1 MAAFGTVK
9 PGFEKAAQ
17 LQFPQQFSREYARR
31 QLGLRYAPNDAA
43 PVVQDYV
50 GDDFF
55 ADYHAQ
61 KRADSQRS
69 VLTGVA
75 DTRRSVN
82 RAMVSHAGVYG
93 MPEPVRSQRRIGSD
107 VGVHIGANALYGAG
121 ISNAAPVAGLE
132 GGVIGSREGRVWTK
146 NALQKRIAEFDAID
160 AAQAEGPTVQ
170 AAIEKGIE
178 PGELEE
184 TEASVVWQRILQAAR
199 SSEGFG
205 TDTMALIPRAV
216 KALTDMFSV
225 PANLSL
231 LDDYQYE
238 IDDAAT
244 ALRAYITNETLED
257 NLVQDRVGTPFFN
270 RGLKPGTGV
279 SARIAERAN
288 ARDDEVVFN
297 NQLIALEFLKKSLT
311 YLSIIGDSVQKQGV
325 PSDKDLRALSRAAAK
340 SVKFGSIKIPSLSDT
355 DARVI
360 GDRTNPRRPGDTEPL
375 SSNSSG
381 GPSTGSR
388 RSLGPFV
395 ATDGISFTSD
405 GTSYEDSSGPSTV
418 LSRAELNDYNQDIFG
433 RQGQKGEFRGE
444 RNYFGEDTDQSS
456 WRPGV
461 DVIEEAPRGFT
472 NVVRGLSTDVDYK
485 EMDEGDAGADDE
497 SMKLSRVRQAAEELG
512 LTSLAD
518 IEEAIDEM
526 PAAQA
531 RAILNRI
538 AVQLRSAY
546 EGKATTA
553 SRDITTAKSQ
563 INQLLTAA
571 SR

>member
-9 PGFEKAAQ
+9 PGFEKAAE

-31 QLGLRYAPNDAA
+31 QLGLRYAPSDAA

-93 MPEPVRSQRRIGSD
+93 MPEPVRSQRKIGSD

-121 ISNAAPVAGLE
+121 LSNAASVAGLE
-132 GGVIGSREGRVWTK
+132 GGVIGSREGRDWTK

-170 AAIEKGIE
+170 AAVEKGIE
-178 PGELEE
+178 PGQVQE
-184 TEASVVWQRILQAAR
+184 TEAAVVWQRLLQEAR
-199 SSEGFG
+199 GG
-205 TDTMALIPRAV
+205 NLNQDVLALLPRA
-216 KALTDMFSV
+216 ASSLAEMFSV
-225 PANLSL
+225 PENLDK

-244 ALRAYITNETLED
+244 ALRASLVAWTRDNENEPYIVD
-257 NLVQDRVGTPFFN
+257 PRDRVSDRLGDVRQMEAIFNTEVIVLDFF
-270 RGLKPGTGV
+270 RSALKYLALIGKSTQ
-279 SARIAERAN
+279 
-288 ARDDEVVFN
+288 EV
-297 NQLIALEFLKKSLT
+297 
-311 YLSIIGDSVQKQGV
+311 GV
-325 PSDKDLRALSRAAAK
+325 PSEKQMKSISRAAAK
-340 SVKFGSIKIPSLSDT
+340 ESKLGVGIKIRSLPGKDMDTQTRRGSRPQDLISSYPS
-355 DARVI
+355 
-360 GDRTNPRRPGDTEPL
+360 G
-375 SSNSSG
+375 SSG
-381 GPSTGSR
+381 
-388 RSLGPFV
+388 
-395 ATDGISFTSD
+395 FTPD

-418 LSRAELNDYNQDIFG
+418 LSRGELNDFNQDIFG

-485 EMDEGDAGADDE
+485 EAEDDDSE
-497 SMKLSRVRQAAEELG
+497 EAKTARMRSMAEELG
-512 LTSLAD
+512 ITTLDD
-518 IEEAIDEM
+518 IEEAVDEM
-526 PAAQA
+526 SPEEGRLMLNRIINRLQAAYTGQEKERPNRSIA
-531 RAILNRI
+531 EAKKGLRAILRK
-538 AVQLRSAY
+538 AY
-546 EGKATTA
+546 A
-553 SRDITTAKSQ
+553 
-563 INQLLTAA
+563 
-571 SR
+571 